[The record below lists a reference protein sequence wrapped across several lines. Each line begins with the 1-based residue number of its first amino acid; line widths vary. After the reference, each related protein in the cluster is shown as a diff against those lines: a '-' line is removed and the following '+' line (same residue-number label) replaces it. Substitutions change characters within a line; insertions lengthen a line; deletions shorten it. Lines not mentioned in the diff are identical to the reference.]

1 MGYVKGGSKPSLIA
15 GVGLGASYGL
25 AGVLFPKGRLVV
37 KRERRTDGRHSG
49 YLLKENKD
57 YGSELALGSS
67 ITLLGAATS
76 RCIKTKFRAPVP
88 LGLLA
93 TGGLATFYFLKKYR
107 EFNYG
112 V

>member
-1 MGYVKGGSKPSLIA
+1 V
-15 GVGLGASYGL
+15 
-25 AGVLFPKGRLVV
+25 
-37 KRERRTDGRHSG
+37 SG

-67 ITLLGAATS
+67 VTLLGAATS

-88 LGLLA
+88 LGLFA
-93 TGGLATFYFLKKYR
+93 TGGLATWYFFKKYR